1 MGIAAY
7 RRGNAAI
14 SRGIC
19 RAYECPGC
27 GRCRTPARPT
37 PRPKEWGFKAAER
50 ARMIADRVLA
60 SALAYDL
67 PAPSVETLASVV
79 RDRAAVGLA
88 TATRAA
94 KCAIEDT

>member
-1 MGIAAY
+1 
-7 RRGNAAI
+7 
-14 SRGIC
+14 
-19 RAYECPGC
+19 
-27 GRCRTPARPT
+27 
-37 PRPKEWGFKAAER
+37 
-50 ARMIADRVLA
+50 MIADRVLA